1 MLEKNLDRERILK
14 FYTRRDIQEAI
25 IFGSEDREIATRFYD
40 VFGKRPDT
48 MRYPSEILEAAK
60 QGATSFHASEER
72 WSNPLLLVSGTS
84 KKDLD
89 SIRKGWDLVIDID
102 CNYIDYS
109 KIAADLIIKALKQFG
124 ISSVSCKFSGRGGFH
139 IGVCFESFPD
149 NVLGKKI
156 KDWFPEGPRAVAFLL
171 KDMIKDKLAQ
181 DLLSFE
187 DIDKIMK
194 RTEKQFQDLV
204 KNNELDPYAL
214 LGIDTVLISSRH
226 LFRTQYSVNEKSGWV
241 SVPIDPDKVLDFSIE
256 IAQFDTVKIS
266 PFKFLDRSKA
276 IKNEASNLLVTAF
289 DYAVKEEVNI
299 KSKSEIEE
307 KDYEELTES
316 IPEDFFP
323 HCIKKGLEGMKDGKK
338 RFLFILLNFLV
349 SVGWDYER
357 IEARVLEWNEKN
369 SKDSEAL
376 RENYIV
382 GQIRYHKYAN
392 KKVLPPNCANS
403 DYYKDLGLYCEN
415 TNHDR
420 YKNPVTVA
428 IINWKRHKREKEKE
442 IIEQEKAQMKQ
453 NKKDKKAEKEG
464 KEEEREKRS

>member
-1 MLEKNLDRERILK
+1 
-14 FYTRRDIQEAI
+14 
-25 IFGSEDREIATRFYD
+25 
-40 VFGKRPDT
+40 

-72 WSNPLLLVSGTS
+72 WTNPMLLVPGTS

-89 SIRKGWDLVIDID
+89 SLRKGWDLVIDID
-102 CNYIDYS
+102 CNFLDYS

-124 ISSVSCKFSGRGGFH
+124 IYSVSCKFSGRAGFH

-156 KDWFPEGPRAVAFLL
+156 KDWFPEGPRAVALLL

-181 DLLSFE
+181 ALLSFE
-187 DIDKIMK
+187 DIDKMIK
-194 RTEKQFQDLV
+194 RTNKPFQDLI
-204 KNNELDPYAL
+204 KNNELDPYTL

-241 SVPIDPDKVLDFSIE
+241 SVPINPDKVLDFNIE
-256 IAQFDTVKIS
+256 IVQLDTVKIS
-266 PFKFLDRSKA
+266 QYNFLDRSKA
-276 IKNEASNLLVTAF
+276 VKNEASNLLITAF
-289 DYAVKEEVNI
+289 DHAVKEEVNI
-299 KSKSEIEE
+299 KSKNEVEE

-316 IPEDFFP
+316 IPEEFFP
-323 HCIKKGLEGMKDGKK
+323 NCIKKGLEGMKDGKK

-357 IEARVLEWNEKN
+357 IEKRVLEWNEKN
-369 SKDSEAL
+369 SKDAEAL

-392 KKVLPPNCANS
+392 KKVLP
-403 DYYKDLGLYCEN
+403 
-415 TNHDR
+415 
-420 YKNPVTVA
+420 
-428 IINWKRHKREKEKE
+428 
-442 IIEQEKAQMKQ
+442 
-453 NKKDKKAEKEG
+453 
-464 KEEEREKRS
+464 

>member
-1 MLEKNLDRERILK
+1 MLEKNLDREKILR
-14 FYTRRDIQEAI
+14 FYSKREIQEAI

-40 VFGKRPDT
+40 TFGKRPDT

-72 WSNPLLLVSGTS
+72 WTNPMLLVPGTS

-89 SIRKGWDLVIDID
+89 SLRKGWDLVIDID
-102 CNYIDYS
+102 CNFLDYS

-124 ISSVSCKFSGRGGFH
+124 IYSVSCKFSGRAGFH

-156 KDWFPEGPRAVAFLL
+156 KDWFPEGPRAVALLL

-181 DLLSFE
+181 ALLSFE
-187 DIDKIMK
+187 DIDKMIK
-194 RTEKQFQDLV
+194 RTNKPFQDLI
-204 KNNELDPYAL
+204 KNNELDPYTL

-241 SVPIDPDKVLDFSIE
+241 SVPINPDKVLDFNIE
-256 IAQFDTVKIS
+256 IVQLDTVKIS
-266 PFKFLDRSKA
+266 QYNFLDRSKA
-276 IKNEASNLLVTAF
+276 VKNEASNLLITAF
-289 DYAVKEEVNI
+289 DHAVKEEVNI
-299 KSKSEIEE
+299 KSKNEVEE

-316 IPEDFFP
+316 IPEEFFP
-323 HCIKKGLEGMKDGKK
+323 NCIKKGLEGMKDGKK

-357 IEARVLEWNEKN
+357 IEKRVLEWNEKN
-369 SKDSEAL
+369 SKDAEAL

-403 DYYKDLGLYCEN
+403 DYYKDLGLYCDN
-415 TNHDR
+415 INHDR

-428 IINWKRHKREKEKE
+428 IVNWKRHKRDKEKE
-442 IIEQEKAQMKQ
+442 IADNEKAEMKQ
-453 NKKDKKAEKEG
+453 ARKNKREAKKEDE
-464 KEEEREKRS
+464 